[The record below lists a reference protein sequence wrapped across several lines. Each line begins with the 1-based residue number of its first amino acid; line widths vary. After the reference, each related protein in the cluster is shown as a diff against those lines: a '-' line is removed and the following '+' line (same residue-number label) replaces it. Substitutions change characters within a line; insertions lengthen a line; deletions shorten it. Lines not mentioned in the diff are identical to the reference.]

1 MENPIRNSIASEKLF
16 VHNSLNLII
25 CSTPS
30 KPACYRVDNIQY
42 DEYII
47 LLVYWYSTIIVYYN
61 NNNSSSR
68 GVVIYYTHAYLYIYI
83 YIYIHVY
90 TYIIIYIYMKTILDN
105 PRIWKIFSSGAYI
118 AIYTL
123 CSGLRL
129 FPNHA

>member
-90 TYIIIYIYMKTILDN
+90 IHTCIYIYIYNIYMHTYTIHN
-105 PRIWKIFSSGAYI
+105 TYI
-118 AIYTL
+118 YKVTDITCTSYNST
-123 CSGLRL
+123 
-129 FPNHA
+129 